1 MRTIRRFYFY
11 LVAFISLEVVVWGGI
26 SLARTLFE
34 NLPGGN
40 TNQLATGLSLVLVG
54 APIFLLH
61 WLIAQRD
68 ALRDEEE
75 HASRLRAV
83 FLYGARLATLM
94 PVVQNVLALISRPML
109 ALLGSSANLALI
121 GATQSVWD
129 NLAAIAINLVAWAYF
144 EWVLRADWQAG
155 LSGAGATTPLA
166 DVRRLYRFIWVL
178 YSLVYAISGVL
189 QLLRYIF
196 YSVQTINRVEV
207 GWLGNGLAWA
217 LVGVPLW
224 VITWQSV
231 QRLLTRTGEP
241 GERSSPLRLS
251 VLYLLALTGV
261 VVTLSSV
268 GVVLAYVLRWILGE
282 TQTLVDFLSVHNIS
296 LSIGITFAI
305 LWAYYGRRLHSE
317 ISLEPDPLR
326 QAGLH
331 RLYGYIL
338 ALAGNGVAFFGAWW
352 LLSVLVDLLFGSLTG
367 TDLLR
372 TRVST
377 GLAALLVGM
386 PVWLS
391 YWPRMQAEAA
401 LLTDQGDHA
410 RRSLVRKTYLYLT
423 LFLTV
428 AGGMASAGALFFL
441 ALKAVL
447 VNPAADFWL
456 SFFQRLQTLLIVL
469 VWLLYH
475 LEALRRDARFAQRAL
490 SDRHASY
497 PVLILDNEAGA
508 FAGELAPI
516 LQRQMPRLPVAIY
529 RLGSVP
535 LDDDLSAARLVVL
548 PLDLATHLPE
558 ALRLWLGN
566 FSGRCILAPVPD
578 EKWVWL
584 GTPRRTAGAAAV
596 RELAQATAQAVRQVA
611 EGQPVKP
618 PTPNSPWVIAGYILA
633 GLFGLEILLVLIA
646 LVMSFVGG

>member
-11 LVAFISLEVVVWGGI
+11 LVAFISLEVVVWGAI

-40 TNQLATGLSLVLVG
+40 PNQLATGLSLVLVG

-68 ALRDEEE
+68 ARRDEEE

-83 FLYGARLATLM
+83 FLYGARLATLI
-94 PVVQNVLALISRPML
+94 PVVQNVLALISRPL
-109 ALLGSSANLALI
+109 LSLLGSSANLALI

-129 NLAAIAINLVAWAYF
+129 NLAAMSINLVAWVYF
-144 EWVLRADWQAG
+144 ERVLRADWRAVPSG
-155 LSGAGATTPLA
+155 GGASTLS
-166 DVRRLYRFIWVL
+166 DVRRLYRFIWLL

-189 QLLRYIF
+189 LLLRYLF
-196 YSVQTINRVEV
+196 DYVRAFTGVE
-207 GWLGNGLAWA
+207 GAWLGNGLAWA
-217 LVGVPLW
+217 LVGAPLW
-224 VITWQSV
+224 VYTWQLV
-231 QRLLTRTGEP
+231 QRLLDRPGEP
-241 GERSSPLRLS
+241 GERSSTLRLS

-268 GVVLAYVLRWILGE
+268 GVVLAYVLRWVLGE
-282 TQTLVDFLSVHNIS
+282 TQTLVDFLFFHNLS
-296 LSIGITFAI
+296 LSTGITFAI
-305 LWAYYGRRLHSE
+305 LWAYYGRRLHNE

-326 QAGLH
+326 QAGLR

-352 LLSVLVDLLFGSLTG
+352 LLSVLVDLLFGNLTG
-367 TDLLR
+367 ADLLR

-377 GLAALLVGM
+377 GLAALLVGI

-391 YWPRMQAEAA
+391 YWPRLQAEAS

-410 RRSLVRKTYLYLT
+410 RRSLVRKTYLYLA

-441 ALKAVL
+441 TLNAVL
-447 VNPAADFWL
+447 GNPAADFWL

-490 SDRHASY
+490 SDRHASF
-497 PVLILDNEAGA
+497 PVLIFDNEAGA

-529 RLGSVP
+529 RLGSAP

-548 PLDLATHLPE
+548 PLDLATHPPE
-558 ALRLWLGN
+558 ALRLWLEK

-584 GTPRRTAGAAAV
+584 GAPLRSL
-596 RELAQATAQAVRQVA
+596 RELAQATAQVVRQVA

-633 GLFGLEILLVLIA
+633 GLFGLEILLILLA

>member
-11 LVAFISLEVVVWGGI
+11 LVAFISLEVVVWGAI

-40 TNQLATGLSLVLVG
+40 SNQLATGLSLVLVG

-68 ALRDEEE
+68 ARRDEEE
-75 HASRLRAV
+75 HASRLRVV
-83 FLYGARLATLM
+83 FLYGARLATLI
-94 PVVQNVLALISRPML
+94 PVVQNVLALISRPL
-109 ALLGSSANLALI
+109 LSLLGSSANLALI

-144 EWVLRADWQAG
+144 ERALHADWQAALPG
-155 LSGAGATTPLA
+155 TMVAE
-166 DVRRLYRFIWVL
+166 VRRLYRFIWLL

-189 QLLRYIF
+189 QLLRYLF
-196 YSVQTINRVEV
+196 DNVQALNRVEV
-207 GWLGNGLAWA
+207 AWLGNGLAWT

-224 VITWQSV
+224 VYTWQSV
-231 QRLLTRTGEP
+231 QRLLDRPGGP
-241 GERSSPLRLS
+241 GEQSSMLRMS

-268 GVVLAYVLRWILGE
+268 GVVLAYMLRWVLGE
-282 TQTLVDFLSVHNIS
+282 TQTLVDFLFFHNIS
-296 LSIGITFAI
+296 LSTGITFAI
-305 LWAYYGRRLHSE
+305 LWAYYGRILHRE

-326 QAGLH
+326 QAGLR

-338 ALAGNGVAFFGAWW
+338 ALAGNGVTFFGVWW
-352 LLSVLVDLLFGSLTG
+352 LLSVLVDLLFGNLTG
-367 TDLLR
+367 GDLLR

-377 GLAALLVGM
+377 GLAALLVGI

-391 YWPRMQAEAA
+391 YWPRLQAEAT
-401 LLTDQGDHA
+401 LLTDQGEYA
-410 RRSLVRKTYLYLT
+410 RRSLVRKTYLYLA

-441 ALKAVL
+441 VLNAVL
-447 VNPAADFWL
+447 GNPSADFWL
-456 SFFQRLQTLLIVL
+456 SFFQRLQTLLVVL

-490 SDRHASY
+490 SERHASY
-497 PVLILDNEAGA
+497 PVLIFDNEAGA
-508 FAGELAPI
+508 FASELAPI
-516 LQRQMPRLPVAIY
+516 LQRQMPRLPVAIC
-529 RLGSVP
+529 RLGSAP
-535 LDDDLSAARLVVL
+535 LDEDLSAARLVVL
-548 PLDLATHLPE
+548 PLDLATRPPE
-558 ALRLWLGN
+558 ALRLWLEN
-566 FSGRCILAPVPD
+566 FSGRRILVPVAD

-584 GTPRRTAGAAAV
+584 GTPLRTAGAAAM

-618 PTPNSPWVIAGYILA
+618 PMPNSPWVIAGYILA
-633 GLFGLEILLVLIA
+633 GLFGLEILLISFA